1 MRREMNEE
9 RKTKNRRRIYQ
20 VITLCQRILEYVFA
34 AWILCIIEVVCE
46 VLVATFSQFAVSA
59 IETADSPDGM
69 DWASLWMWAGIMMG
83 MAIVSATVGILAGF
97 ASSTAASGYGK
108 NLRKEMYY
116 KVQDYSFA
124 NIDKF
129 STASLITR
137 MTTDVSNVQFSAQMM
152 LRTVVRAPVML
163 IFALTMALITEWKLA
178 LIFLAIIPFLAVV
191 LFGIVVIVHPTF
203 VKVFNAYDELNAS
216 VQENLNGIRVVKS
229 FGREDFEKE
238 KFGKV
243 SYYIYKGFVKAEKL
257 IAWNAPSMN
266 LAVYTAM
273 HLLSWLGANM
283 IVASGN
289 NPMGFTTG
297 KLTSMFSYCMQILSS
312 LMMVSM
318 AFVMLTISH
327 NSAERIQE
335 VMLEVPTIQ
344 NPEKPIMEVPN
355 GQVDFNHVSFR
366 YFKDA
371 QKDVLH
377 DIDLHFPSGSTV
389 GIIGVTG
396 SSKTTFTS
404 LLARLYDV
412 TEGSVCVGGH
422 DVREYDI
429 RVLRDAVAVVL
440 QKNVLFSGTIA
451 ENLRWGNENTTQEEL
466 EFAAKLACADEIIE
480 KKVGKWDFV
489 IEEGGSNLSGGQKQR
504 SALLAL
510 CLKTQIF

>member
-1 MRREMNEE
+1 
-9 RKTKNRRRIYQ
+9 
-20 VITLCQRILEYVFA
+20 
-34 AWILCIIEVVCE
+34 
-46 VLVATFSQFAVSA
+46 
-59 IETADSPDGM
+59 
-69 DWASLWMWAGIMMG
+69 
-83 MAIVSATVGILAGF
+83 
-97 ASSTAASGYGK
+97 
-108 NLRKEMYY
+108 
-116 KVQDYSFA
+116 
-124 NIDKF
+124 
-129 STASLITR
+129 
-137 MTTDVSNVQFSAQMM
+137 
-152 LRTVVRAPVML
+152 
-163 IFALTMALITEWKLA
+163 
-178 LIFLAIIPFLAVV
+178 
-191 LFGIVVIVHPTF
+191 
-203 VKVFNAYDELNAS
+203 
-216 VQENLNGIRVVKS
+216 
-229 FGREDFEKE
+229 
-238 KFGKV
+238 
-243 SYYIYKGFVKAEKL
+243 
-257 IAWNAPSMN
+257 
-266 LAVYTAM
+266 
-273 HLLSWLGANM
+273 
-283 IVASGN
+283 
-289 NPMGFTTG
+289 
-297 KLTSMFSYCMQILSS
+297 
-312 LMMVSM
+312 MMVSM

-429 RVLRDAVAVVL
+429 RVLRDAVTVVL

-451 ENLRWGNENTTQEEL
+451 ENLRWGNENATQEEL

-489 IEEGGSNLSGGQKQR
+489 IEEGGSNLPGGQKQR
-504 SALLAL
+504 LCIARAL
-510 CLKTQIF
+510 LKTQIF